1 MANNEF
7 TSPIPARLKNV
18 AKGGHVAGAKDII
31 DDVLGKTQEEINA
44 EIIARLNA
52 LEGNT

>member
-7 TSPIPARLKNV
+7 TIPIPAKLKNV

-31 DDVLGKTQEEINA
+31 DDVLGKTQEQINA
-44 EIIARLNA
+44 EVIARLQA
-52 LEGNT
+52 LENQ